1 MTEAQRKARRLR
13 VLGEATVSAD
23 PGETRPATRNGR
35 ADLHLAPGYFT
46 GTTSGEP
53 FVTI

>member
-1 MTEAQRKARRLR
+1 MTEAQRKSRRLR

-23 PGETRPATRNGR
+23 PGEPGRAPAMG